1 MVECRKGLSATLQ
14 RAREILGWLEGKPHA
29 QSEARG
35 MTDRR
40 LRTAQRLMAIA
51 RHPVI
56 SNSAHGRNLPAP
68 WRSPELDAHPLTA
81 LRNGGLGAR

>member
-1 MVECRKGLSATLQ
+1 
-14 RAREILGWLEGKPHA
+14 
-29 QSEARG
+29 

-56 SNSAHGRNLPAP
+56 SNSAHGLRVQLQILKAT
-68 WRSPELDAHPLTA
+68 SESEIDAAAGPGDPRL
-81 LRNGGLGAR
+81 ARR